1 MYDIKLCRDSRHERH
16 YTMHYIILRTSESGI
31 LGLSDR
37 KGPRQIKNEVL
48 PATNFIFI
56 FWSFF
61 LFRLWKLFGGV
72 FLCFVCLFVCVFFC
86 FVLFVLTSPALAGLK
101 ISAGLRMNFLLF
113 SG

>member
-16 YTMHYIILRTSESGI
+16 YTMHYIILRTLESGI

-48 PATNFIFI
+48 PATNFIFT

-61 LFRLWKLFGGV
+61 
-72 FLCFVCLFVCVFFC
+72 
-86 FVLFVLTSPALAGLK
+86 
-101 ISAGLRMNFLLF
+101 
-113 SG
+113 

>member
-16 YTMHYIILRTSESGI
+16 YTMHYIILRTLESGI

-72 FLCFVCLFVCVFFC
+72 FCVLFVCLFVCF